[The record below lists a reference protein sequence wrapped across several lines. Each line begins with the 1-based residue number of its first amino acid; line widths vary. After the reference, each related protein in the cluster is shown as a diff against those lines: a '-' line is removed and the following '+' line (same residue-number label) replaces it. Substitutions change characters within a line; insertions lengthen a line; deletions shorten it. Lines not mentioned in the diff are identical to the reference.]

1 MNRLQFYV
9 NGKAQDVP
17 MGSLEPTMPLI
28 TYLRN
33 SGLTGTKLGCGEGGC
48 GACTVMISKVDAQ
61 TGKVRHCSANACL
74 FPVYS
79 LDGCAVTTVEGIGGM
94 KEGLHP
100 IQKRIAALHGSQ
112 CGYCTPGIVM
122 ALYSQLRSKPD
133 STPEEIEESLD
144 GNLCRCTG
152 YRPILDGA
160 KSLSNN
166 KSSCCGGSGGAEGCC
181 RNKPENTANTGTVVH
196 LSTTK
201 KLIDSLP
208 SLDQERKNMNYTEP
222 IFPPALMRHPKKNI
236 AFTSEK
242 FAWFQPLSLSELL
255 SAKSSYPSAKIV
267 VGNTEIGIETKF
279 KGMEYNA
286 FINPV
291 HVPELNVLHYSKA
304 LDGKESGLTVGGAVA
319 LNDLREFITTL
330 GSEYETKNKSFKMR
344 GFEAITK
351 MLHWFAS
358 NHIRNVCC
366 VAGNIVTASPISDL
380 NPMLLACNATLKMN
394 SVEGVRFV
402 PISEFFIAYR
412 KVNMKPNE
420 ILESVFIPTF
430 RETEYIVPFKQA
442 RRREDDISIVTSGMK
457 FSLNAEK
464 DRIENVT
471 LGFGGM
477 APKSIIAVKTCEF
490 LKGKTWNSKTF
501 HEAYNV
507 LRDEMKLPETVPG
520 GQAAYRTTLTLSFL
534 FRAFLTISNWIGYH
548 VENHSASD
556 HSGMKNFVLEEK
568 HPSRGEQIHYTYD
581 NSLPN
586 CHENL
591 DMSNRKTAVGQSIPH
606 RSAEAQVC
614 GDAKYSGD
622 MPLPKDATYAA
633 LVLSTRA
640 HAKIVKVDIS
650 AAEKCEGFIRYFDYK
665 DIKGSNKIGAIFKD
679 EELFAETEVKFFGAV
694 SFISVLF
701 FVGFFLYHSSVRLL
715 VRSLLKLTIW
725 QFSQCAKSKWSTRI
739 FPPLSPSM
747 KPSKRVLSI
756 RFSMN

>member
-1 MNRLQFYV
+1 MTDSSSQLVHFYV
-9 NGKAQDVP
+9 NGKAHNVSF
-17 MGSLEPTMPLI
+17 GSFEPTTPLI
-28 TYLRN
+28 TYVKKC
-33 SGLTGTKLGCGEGGC
+33 GLTGTKLGCGEGGC
-48 GACTVMISKVDAQ
+48 GACTVMISRLDSQ
-61 TGKVRHCSANACL
+61 TGKIRHHSANACL
-74 FPVYS
+74 LPLFS
-79 LDGCAVTTVEGIGGM
+79 LDGCAVTTVEGIGGLR
-94 KEGLHP
+94 EGLHP
-100 IQKRIAALHGSQ
+100 IQKRIAAVHGLQ

-166 KSSCCGGSGGAEGCC
+166 KSGCCKGNGGGEGCC
-181 RNKPENTANTGTVVH
+181 QNKPMSSATVVYQ
-196 LSTTK
+196 STTEK
-201 KLIDSLP
+201 VIDSFP

-222 IFPPALMRHPKKNI
+222 IFPPALMRHSKKNI
-236 AFTSEK
+236 AFVNEK

-255 SAKSSYPSAKIV
+255 SAKSSYPAAKIV

-286 FINPV
+286 FINPRNI
-291 HVPELNVLHYSKA
+291 PELHVLSFSDA
-304 LDGKESGLTVGGAVA
+304 AETNESGLTVGGAVT
-319 LNDLREFITTL
+319 LNDLRDYIAEL
-330 GSEYETKNKSFKMR
+330 SKDYDANKGEAHQMR
-344 GFEAITK
+344 GFDAITK
-351 MLHWFAS
+351 MLKWFAS
-358 NHIRNVCC
+358 NHIRNVCS

-380 NPMLLACNATLKMN
+380 NPMLLACNATLKLN

-412 KVNMKPNE
+412 KVNMKANE
-420 ILESVFIPTF
+420 ILESVFIPAF
-430 RETEYIVPFKQA
+430 RDTEYIVPFKQA

-490 LKGKTWNSKTF
+490 LKGKTWNTNTF
-501 HEAYNV
+501 HEAYSL
-507 LRDEMKLPETVPG
+507 LRDEMKLPENVPG

-556 HSGMKNFVLEEK
+556 HSGMKNFVSEEK
-568 HPSRGEQIHYTYD
+568 HPSRGEQIHYSHN
-581 NSLPN
+581 NSFPN
-586 CHENL
+586 IHEQFEN
-591 DMSNRKTAVGQSIPH
+591 STRKMVGQSVSH
-606 RSAEAQVC
+606 RSSEAQVC
-614 GDAKYSGD
+614 GDAQYTGD
-622 MPLPKDATYAA
+622 IPLPMNAAYAA

-650 AAEKCEGFIRYFDYK
+650 EAEKCEGFIRYFDYK
-665 DIKGSNKIGAIFKD
+665 NIKGNNKIGPVIKD
-679 EELFAETEVKFFGAV
+679 EELFAENEVKFFGAV
-694 SFISVLF
+694 SLF
-701 FVGFFLYHSSVRLL
+701 CYFFFASFDCFTFCL
-715 VRSLLKLTIW
+715 
-725 QFSQCAKSKWSTRI
+725 
-739 FPPLSPSM
+739 
-747 KPSKRVLSI
+747 
-756 RFSMN
+756 